1 MALTMSCDGVM
12 IEPTK
17 SLPKLTLG
25 AALWRG
31 LQQRCPSCGLG
42 AIFGSYLR
50 VNEHCSDCGLE
61 LAAHRSDDAPAYF
74 TILIVGHLIVPGVL
88 LLEQTMAPPT
98 WVHMVTWLPLTLA
111 LTLALLPRIKG
122 ALLSVQWMLR
132 IKSS

>member
-1 MALTMSCDGVM
+1 M
-12 IEPTK
+12 IEPTNL
-17 SLPKLTLG
+17 LPKLTLA

-42 AIFGSYLR
+42 AIFGSYVR
-50 VNEHCSDCGLE
+50 VNEGCADCGLE
-61 LAAHRSDDAPAYF
+61 LATHRSDDAPAYF
-74 TILIVGHLIVPGVL
+74 TILVVGHLIVPGVL

-122 ALLSVQWMLR
+122 ALLSVQWMLQ